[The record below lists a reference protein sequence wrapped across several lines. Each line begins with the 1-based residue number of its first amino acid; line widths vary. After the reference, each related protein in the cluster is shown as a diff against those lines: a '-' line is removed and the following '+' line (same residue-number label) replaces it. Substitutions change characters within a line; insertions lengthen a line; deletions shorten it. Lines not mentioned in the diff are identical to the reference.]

1 MLTEGLPARRSP
13 PDIRLDVDAAQGGLV
28 ANGDKFTLSG
38 EVNDVTGLLD
48 MYVLVNDQ
56 KVFFKGVDPK
66 ADPHQV
72 KFTTEFPLK
81 EGNNSVLVVAR
92 EDAEFASRK
101 TLVIRR
107 RPPAVAEKVATP
119 GGRVTPPPRQ

>member
-1 MLTEGLPARRSP
+1 
-13 PDIRLDVDAAQGGLV
+13 
-28 ANGDKFTLSG
+28 
-38 EVNDVTGLLD
+38 

-66 ADPHQV
+66 VDPHQL
-72 KFTTEFPLK
+72 KFTTDFPLK
-81 EGNNSVLVVAR
+81 EGNNNVLVVAR

-107 RPPAVAEKVATP
+107 RPRRGRRQAGEARWLARRSRASSRALVVSVDSTP
-119 GGRVTPPPRQ
+119 GGSFGRPEDTASWQGGRPFR